1 MFDTLWSMGID
12 SAQRRVLNALLE
24 HHPEMVPADELR
36 VELADVHDIDQA
48 LTALIKRARRHAAWR
63 ACRRELG
70 RGSDASVARKLRRGT
85 PG

>member
-48 LTALIKRARRHAAWR
+48 LTALISAGVATRLGELVGASWVAARTHR
-63 ACRRELG
+63 LL
-70 RGSDASVARKLRRGT
+70 AS
-85 PG
+85 